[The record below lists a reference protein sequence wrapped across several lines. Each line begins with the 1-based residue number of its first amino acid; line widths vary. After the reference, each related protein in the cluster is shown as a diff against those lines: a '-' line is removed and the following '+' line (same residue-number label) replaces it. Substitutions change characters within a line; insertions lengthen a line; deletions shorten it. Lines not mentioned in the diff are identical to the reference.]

1 MYNKTFKKSLA
12 VFLAALMTLG
22 IFSVAV
28 SATEID
34 DTGAFNVLVQNVA
47 GLPIPEGYGGDD
59 AEGDPMTDAIQM
71 GRRLG
76 YVGLS
81 AEEIAEINTRI
92 ERIDAK
98 IAAYEAD
105 ITSINGD
112 IEEMR
117 LMQAALLGNID
128 AKVAQ
133 KKGVEDE
140 ATLAQLDAEIAE
152 LNAQFTANAEQIAVM
167 DAHIRSDESKIAVRR
182 DEKAGFIEKLDAD
195 DAYKYAS
202 YPLQSEFL
210 LLQEDFNY
218 DQYLRQEMEFYADV
232 HKVECESCNA
242 TVEFTAA
249 DLASKESLICAGDGC
264 GKRVYFEDGL
274 VCEAYIECPACAV
287 KNYFA
292 DDDAINEDGEFCD
305 ACGELMPANRDT
317 IVNMRDSAVICPYC
331 DTVNIAT
338 TDAVIETNS
347 IICPDCGKEIENILI
362 DYTNSL
368 SYRHG
373 TEHKGGVPMG
383 DGLNTFSK
391 LDENEHGRYAVYN
404 TDRVAWEVAS
414 GIATGLNDELTPKGF
429 SVTTVELEDG
439 YYLDIYN
446 IHADAGGASGDVEA
460 RAAQFRQLADYIMKH
475 SVYDPEVGIYDHA
488 VIVGGDFNTYISSE
502 DRAEANSRLI
512 ENLLEYAHLNDAW
525 AVRDRAEILE
535 NDAADWDQ
543 DQLAYDYEPYY
554 EYARRDSV
562 PAGYDEYTYRE
573 GFYDSVERIL
583 YASGNGL
590 SLKLAEFGYGW
601 IFSEDDA
608 ERLLSDH
615 PYASATFNY
624 QIVRKK
630 ARKTFTNDDEP
641 ATDPSRN
648 FLFKFLE
655 FLRSIFRAIGLLF
668 KDHGNI
674 NL

>member
-12 VFLAALMTLG
+12 VFLSVLMTLCAVG
-22 IFSVAV
+22 VAA
-28 SATEID
+28 SAADIGD
-34 DTGAFNVLVQNVA
+34 SGAFNVLVQNVA

-81 AEEIAEINTRI
+81 DEEIAEINTRI

-105 ITSINGD
+105 IVSVNGD
-112 IEEMR
+112 IDEMR

-133 KKGVEDE
+133 KEGVEDE

-167 DAHIRSDESKIAVRR
+167 DAHIRSDESKIAARR

-195 DAYKYAS
+195 DAYKDAS

-274 VCEAYIECPACAV
+274 VCEAYIECPVCAV

-305 ACGELMPANRDT
+305 ACGALMPVDRDT
-317 IVNMRDSAVICPYC
+317 VVDLRDPAVICPYC

-338 TDAVIETNS
+338 DEATIETNS
-347 IICPDCGKEIENILI
+347 IICPDCGKEIEDIMI

-368 SYRHG
+368 SRRHG

-383 DGLNTFSK
+383 DGLNTFSSAYS
-391 LDENEHGRYAVYN
+391 LYN
-404 TDRVAWEVAS
+404 TSRVAWDVAN

-429 SVTTVELEDG
+429 SVTTVELEEG

-446 IHADAGGASGDVEA
+446 LHADAGGDPGDVEA
-460 RAAQFRQLADYIMKH
+460 RAAQFDQLAQYIMAH
-475 SVYDPEVGIYDHA
+475 SVYDPDKGVYDHA

-502 DRAEANSRLI
+502 DTPGNSRLI
-512 ENLLEYAHLNDAW
+512 ENLIEKAHLNDAW
-525 AVRDRAEILE
+525 AVRDRAEITE
-535 NDAADWDQ
+535 NVSDPD
-543 DQLAYDYEPYY
+543 YDYEPYY

-562 PAGYDEYTYRE
+562 PAGVDEYLYRE
-573 GFYDSVERIL
+573 GFYDSVERIM
-583 YASGNGL
+583 YASGNGIDINL
-590 SLKLAEFGYGW
+590 TAFGYGR
-601 IFSEDDA
+601 IYSEDDA
-608 ERLLSDH
+608 ERMLSDH
-615 PYASATFNY
+615 PYASASFTY
-624 QIVRKK
+624 EIVEKK
-630 ARKTFTNDDEP
+630 ARKTFTNDGDP
-641 ATDPSRN
+641 TTDPSRG